1 MPKFSR
7 CQYEKSWSFVERYQT
22 KEKSGCGFDEYRVPS
37 IFARSENTE
46 GMITIHDGD
55 VTADHRSCMLQQGYE
70 IKLLSFIVFYS
81 IYCCGPQLIF

>member
-1 MPKFSR
+1 MPKFRR

-22 KEKSGCGFDEYRVPS
+22 KEKSGCGFDEYRVTRVPS

-55 VTADHRSCMLQQGYE
+55 VTADHRFCMRHQGYE
-70 IKLLSFIVFYS
+70 TK
-81 IYCCGPQLIF
+81 